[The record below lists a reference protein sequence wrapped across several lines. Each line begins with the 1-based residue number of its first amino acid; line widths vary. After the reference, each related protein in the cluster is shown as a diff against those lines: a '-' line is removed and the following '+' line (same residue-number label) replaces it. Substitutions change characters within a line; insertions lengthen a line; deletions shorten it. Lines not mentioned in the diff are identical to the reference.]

1 MLRLRNCILPHLFS
15 SSRRSTSCIAPL
27 HRLLSGSAA
36 AASNPFTVADYLV
49 ARCGLSGEQALKAS
63 KSIPG
68 LRSPSKPDAVIAFL
82 AGLDISGTD
91 LATVVAKDPRLLCA
105 DVGKTLSPRV
115 AELRSLGLSSH
126 QVGQVVLAAQT
137 RIRSRSLGRN
147 FEFWLGVFGSFDELL
162 RFVKMNGSLLS
173 VNLDK
178 VAKPNL
184 ALLQRCGMQISD
196 IPSTFLS
203 RVLVRSTKHLQE
215 TLARVA
221 ELGIQQGSWAFPFAF
236 MRFAIFNREKLD
248 SNIQLFEKLG
258 WSRDDIA
265 SAVRKA
271 PNILNLAPERVHK
284 NLDFLMGD
292 VGLQMPDIVHRPVLL
307 LYSVERRLLPRYYL
321 MKFLKDRG
329 LMTSSLSF
337 STIALMGNDNL
348 LGKLVLPHEMSVPG
362 LAAAYAS
369 SCAGKHQWE
378 LLGDMTKENRKS

>member
-105 DVGKTLSPRV
+105 DVGKTLSPRI

-137 RIRSRSLGRN
+137 RIRSRSLCRN

-203 RVLVRSTKHLQE
+203 RILVRSTKHLQE

-236 MRFAIFNREKLD
+236 MRFAMFNREKLD

-348 LGKLVLPHEMSVPG
+348 LGKLVLPHEMSVSVLLLLML
-362 LAAAYAS
+362 LAALENTSGS
-369 SCAGKHQWE
+369 SLA
-378 LLGDMTKENRKS
+378 T

>member
-1 MLRLRNCILPHLFS
+1 MLRLRNCILPHLLS
-15 SSRRSTSCIAPL
+15 SSRGSTSCIAPL

-49 ARCGLSGEQALKAS
+49 ARCGLSGVQALKAS

-68 LRSPSKPDAVIAFL
+68 LRSPSKPDAVLAFL

-91 LATVVAKDPRLLCA
+91 LATVVA

-115 AELRSLGLSSH
+115 AEHRSLGLSSH

-137 RIRSRSLGRN
+137 RFRSRSLRRN

-162 RFVKMNGSLLS
+162 RFFKMNGSLLS
-173 VNLDK
+173 VSLEK

-184 ALLQRCGMQISD
+184 ALLQRCGMEISD
-196 IPSTFLS
+196 IPNTFLS
-203 RVLVRSTKHLQE
+203 RILVRSTKHLQE

-236 MRFAIFNREKLD
+236 TRFAIFNREKLD
-248 SNIQLFEKLG
+248 SKMQLFEKLG

-292 VGLQMPDIVHRPVLL
+292 VGLQMPDIVYRPVLL

-348 LGKLVLPHEMSVPG
+348 LGKLVHPHEMSVPG
-362 LAAAYAS
+362 FAAAYAS

-378 LLGDMTKENRKS
+378 LLGDVTKGKRKS

>member
-1 MLRLRNCILPHLFS
+1 M
-15 SSRRSTSCIAPL
+15 
-27 HRLLSGSAA
+27 
-36 AASNPFTVADYLV
+36 
-49 ARCGLSGEQALKAS
+49 
-63 KSIPG
+63 
-68 LRSPSKPDAVIAFL
+68 
-82 AGLDISGTD
+82 
-91 LATVVAKDPRLLCA
+91 
-105 DVGKTLSPRV
+105 
-115 AELRSLGLSSH
+115 
-126 QVGQVVLAAQT
+126 
-137 RIRSRSLGRN
+137 
-147 FEFWLGVFGSFDELL
+147 
-162 RFVKMNGSLLS
+162 
-173 VNLDK
+173 
-178 VAKPNL
+178 
-184 ALLQRCGMQISD
+184 
-196 IPSTFLS
+196 
-203 RVLVRSTKHLQE
+203 
-215 TLARVA
+215 
-221 ELGIQQGSWAFPFAF
+221 
-236 MRFAIFNREKLD
+236 FNREKLD

-348 LGKLVLPHEMSVPG
+348 LGKLVHPHEMSVPG

-378 LLGDMTKENRKS
+378 LLGDVTKGKRKS